1 MALRG
6 STQRFASPLFPLAL
20 FLVCLVYARTIFAQ
34 PSPKAEKPEGPPTIQ
49 DNSFLMEEAYNQEEG
64 VVQHINTFQRMRGG
78 AWVATFTQEYPVPRQ
93 AHQVSYTIPYGR
105 SGEAGVPAGL
115 GDVALNYRYQLAG
128 SGETRFACA
137 PRVSLL
143 LPTGN
148 EKKGL
153 GSGGT
158 GVQVDVTVLSSRFVT
173 HTNLGG
179 TYTWSARNARG
190 EKAGTRGYNAGQS
203 LVWTASPVFNAL
215 VEAVWSREQ
224 EVVAPG
230 RARGANSFFLNPG
243 IRWAHNFST
252 GLQIVPGIAVP
263 IGVGPSRGDR
273 GVFLYLSFEHPMWRS
288 R

>member
-1 MALRG
+1 ML
-6 STQRFASPLFPLAL
+6 
-20 FLVCLVYARTIFAQ
+20 LVCAGTAVAQ
-34 PSPKAEKPEGPPTIQ
+34 SLPPAEKPDGPPTIQ

-93 AHQVSYTIPYGR
+93 AHQLSYTIPYER
-105 SGEAGVPAGL
+105 TGEAGVPAGH

-128 SGETRFACA
+128 SGETAFACA
-137 PRVSLL
+137 PRVTLL

-158 GVQVDVTVLSSRFVT
+158 GVQVNVAASTVLSSKFVT
-173 HTNLGG
+173 HSNLGG

-190 EKAGTRGYNAGQS
+190 ETSDTLGYNAGQS
-203 LVWTASPVFNAL
+203 LVWMASPVFNVL

-230 RARGANSFFLNPG
+230 RARGANSFFINPG

-273 GVFLYLSFEHPMWRS
+273 GVFLYLSFEHPMWKAAR
-288 R
+288 

>member
-1 MALRG
+1 VALL
-6 STQRFASPLFPLAL
+6 LF
-20 FLVCLVYARTIFAQ
+20 CARTAYAQ
-34 PSPKAEKPEGPPTIQ
+34 SSPPAGKPGEPPAIQ

-78 AWVATFTQEYPVPRQ
+78 AWVATFTQEYPVPGQ
-93 AHQVSYTIPYGR
+93 THQLSYTIPYER
-105 SGEAGVPAGL
+105 PSGEAGATTGA

-128 SGETRFACA
+128 SGETTFACA
-137 PRVSLL
+137 PRVTLL

-153 GSGGT
+153 GSGGP
-158 GVQVDVTVLSSRFVT
+158 GVQVNVAASTVLSSQFVT

-190 EKAGTRGYNAGQS
+190 EKADARGYNAGQS
-203 LVWTASPVFNAL
+203 LVWTSSPVFNVL
-215 VEAVWSREQ
+215 VEAVWSRSQ

-230 RARGANSFFLNPG
+230 RARGSSSFLINPG

-273 GVFLYLSFEHPMWRS
+273 GVFLYLSFEHPMWKPS

>member
-1 MALRG
+1 MRVQF
-6 STQRFASPLFPLAL
+6 QRPLPCLFPLAL
-20 FLVCLVYARTIFAQ
+20 LLVLARTAFAQ
-34 PSPKAEKPEGPPTIQ
+34 SLPPVEKTDEPPGIQ

-64 VVQHINTFQRMRGG
+64 VVQHINTVQRMRGG

-93 AHQVSYTIPYGR
+93 AHQLSYTIPYER
-105 SGEAGVPAGL
+105 SGEAGAPAGL

-128 SGETRFACA
+128 SGETTFACA
-137 PRVSLL
+137 PRFTLL

-158 GVQVDVTVLSSRFVT
+158 GVQVAVAASTVLSSEFVT

-190 EKAGTRGYNAGQS
+190 EKADTRGHNAGQS
-203 LVWTASPVFNAL
+203 LVWTVSPVFNVL
-215 VEAVWSREQ
+215 VETVWSREQ

-230 RARGANSFFLNPG
+230 RARGSNSFFISPG
-243 IRWAHNFST
+243 IRWGAQ
-252 GLQIVPGIAVP
+252 LLDWPPDRPGHRRPDRGRPEPGRPGRPPLSLLRALH
-263 IGVGPSRGDR
+263 VGP
-273 GVFLYLSFEHPMWRS
+273 
-288 R
+288 

>member
-1 MALRG
+1 MPRLFPVALLLFCARTG
-6 STQRFASPLFPLAL
+6 FAQSPLP
-20 FLVCLVYARTIFAQ
+20 
-34 PSPKAEKPEGPPTIQ
+34 AERPDEPPGIQ

-78 AWVATFTQEYPVPRQ
+78 AWIATFTQEYPVPRQ
-93 AHQVSYTIPYGR
+93 AHQLSYTIPYER
-105 SGEAGVPAGL
+105 PSGEPGAPAGL

-128 SGETRFACA
+128 SGETTFACA
-137 PRVSLL
+137 PRVTLL

-153 GSGGT
+153 GSGGA
-158 GVQVDVTVLSSRFVT
+158 GLQVAIATSTVLSSEFVT

-179 TYTWSARNARG
+179 TYTRSARSARG
-190 EKAGTRGYNAGQS
+190 EKADTRGYNAGQS

-230 RARGANSFFLNPG
+230 RARGSNSFFINPG

-263 IGVGPSRGDR
+263 IGIGPSRGER
-273 GVFLYLSFEHPMWRS
+273 GVFLYLSFEHPMWKAAR
-288 R
+288 

>member
-1 MALRG
+1 MPRLLPVAML
-6 STQRFASPLFPLAL
+6 
-20 FLVCLVYARTIFAQ
+20 LVCARTALAQ
-34 PSPKAEKPEGPPTIQ
+34 SPPPAGKPDAPPTIQ
-49 DNSFLMEEAYNQEEG
+49 DNSFLMEEAYNQDEG
-64 VVQHINTFQRMRGG
+64 VVQHINTFQRTRGG

-93 AHQVSYTIPYGR
+93 THQLSYTIPYERPGQ
-105 SGEAGVPAGL
+105 AGAPAGL

-128 SGETRFACA
+128 SGETTFACA
-137 PRVSLL
+137 PRITLL

-153 GSGGT
+153 GSGGA
-158 GVQVDVTVLSSRFVT
+158 GVQVAVATSTVLSSNFVT

-190 EKAGTRGYNAGQS
+190 EKADTRGYNAGQS

-224 EVVAPG
+224 EVAAPG
-230 RARGANSFFLNPG
+230 RARGSSSVTINPG
-243 IRWAHNFST
+243 IRWAHNFSS

-273 GVFLYLSFEHPMWRS
+273 GVFLYLSFEHPMWKAS

>member
-1 MALRG
+1 MPR
-6 STQRFASPLFPLAL
+6 LFLAL
-20 FLVCLVYARTIFAQ
+20 LLVCARTAFAQ
-34 PSPKAEKPEGPPTIQ
+34 NSQPAEKPGKAPAIQ

-78 AWVATFTQEYPVPRQ
+78 DWAATFTQEYPVPGQ
-93 AHQVSYTIPYGR
+93 THQLSYTIPYER
-105 SGEAGVPAGL
+105 SAGEAGSRSGL

-153 GSGGT
+153 GSGGP
-158 GVQVDVTVLSSRFVT
+158 GAQINVAASTVLSSRFVT

-179 TYTWSARNARG
+179 TYIWSARNARG
-190 EKAGTRGYNAGQS
+190 EEADARGYNAGQS
-203 LVWTASPVFNAL
+203 FVWTASPVFNVL
-215 VEAVWSREQ
+215 VEAVWSRQE

-230 RARGANSFFLNPG
+230 RARGSNSFFINPG
-243 IRWAHNFST
+243 IRWAYNFPT

-273 GVFLYLSFEHPMWRS
+273 SIFLYLSFEHPMWKPAR
-288 R
+288 

>member
-1 MALRG
+1 MPRAAL
-6 STQRFASPLFPLAL
+6 AIPL
-20 FLVCLVYARTIFAQ
+20 LVLARTVLAQ
-34 PSPKAEKPEGPPTIQ
+34 SPPAAPARDEPPTIQ

-78 AWVATFTQEYPVPRQ
+78 DWVATFTQEYPVPRQ
-93 AHQVSYTIPYGR
+93 THQLSYTIPYER
-105 SGEAGVPAGL
+105 STGASGAHYGP

-128 SGETRFACA
+128 SGETKFACA
-137 PRVSLL
+137 PRFTLI

-158 GVQVDVTVLSSRFVT
+158 GAQINVAASTVLSSKFAT
-173 HTNLGG
+173 HTNFGG

-190 EKAGTRGYNAGQS
+190 EKADVRGYNAGQS
-203 LVWTASPVFNAL
+203 LVWTASPVFNVL
-215 VEAVWSREQ
+215 VEAVWSREE
-224 EVVAPG
+224 EVAAPG
-230 RARGANSFFLNPG
+230 RARESNNLFINPG

-273 GVFLYLSFEHPMWRS
+273 GVFLYLSFEHPMWGRN
-288 R
+288 

>member
-1 MALRG
+1 MALLLIG
-6 STQRFASPLFPLAL
+6 
-20 FLVCLVYARTIFAQ
+20 ARTAFAQ
-34 PSPKAEKPEGPPTIQ
+34 SLPPAEKPDEPPAIQ

-78 AWVATFTQEYPVPRQ
+78 NWVATFTQEYPVPGQ
-93 AHQVSYTIPYGR
+93 THQLSYTIPYAR
-105 SGEAGVPAGL
+105 PSGEAGSPAGL

-128 SGETRFACA
+128 SGETTFACA
-137 PRVSLL
+137 PRVTLL

-158 GVQVDVTVLSSRFVT
+158 GAQVDVAASTVLSSKFVT

-190 EKAGTRGYNAGQS
+190 EKADTRGYNAGQS
-203 LVWTASPVFNAL
+203 LVWTASPVFNVL

-224 EVVAPG
+224 EVVAPA
-230 RARGANSFFLNPG
+230 RARGSSSVFINPG

-263 IGVGPSRGDR
+263 IGVGPSRGER
-273 GVFLYLSFEHPMWRS
+273 GVFLYLSFEHPMWGRN
-288 R
+288 

>member
-1 MALRG
+1 MPR
-6 STQRFASPLFPLAL
+6 LFLAL
-20 FLVCLVYARTIFAQ
+20 LLVCARTAFAQ
-34 PSPKAEKPEGPPTIQ
+34 NSPPAGRPDEPPLIQ

-78 AWVATFTQEYPVPRQ
+78 DWVATFTQEYPVPGQ
-93 AHQVSYTIPYGR
+93 THQLSYTIPYER
-105 SGEAGVPAGL
+105 SAGEAGARSGP

-128 SGETRFACA
+128 SGETKFACA

-153 GSGGT
+153 GSGGP
-158 GVQVDVTVLSSRFVT
+158 GAQINVAASTVLSSRFVT

-179 TYTWSARNARG
+179 TYTWSERNARG
-190 EKAGTRGYNAGQS
+190 EKADTRGYNAGQS
-203 LVWTASPVFNAL
+203 LVWTASPVFNVL
-215 VEAVWSREQ
+215 VEAVWSRQE

-230 RARGANSFFLNPG
+230 RARGSNSFFINPG
-243 IRWAHNFST
+243 VRWAYNFPT

-273 GVFLYLSFEHPMWRS
+273 SIFLYLSFEHPMWKAAR
-288 R
+288 

>member
-1 MALRG
+1 MPR
-6 STQRFASPLFPLAL
+6 LFPVAL
-20 FLVCLVYARTIFAQ
+20 LLVCARTGFAQ
-34 PSPKAEKPEGPPTIQ
+34 SLPPAEKQDAPPTIQ

-64 VVQHINTFQRMRGG
+64 VVQHINTYQRMRGG

-93 AHQVSYTIPYGR
+93 AHQLSYTIPYER
-105 SGEAGVPAGL
+105 SGEAGAPAGL
-115 GDVALNYRYQLAG
+115 GDVALNYRYQLTG
-128 SGETRFACA
+128 TGETKFACA
-137 PRVSLL
+137 PRVTLL

-148 EKKGL
+148 ERKGL

-158 GVQVDVTVLSSRFVT
+158 GLQAAIATSTVLSSEFVT

-179 TYTWSARNARG
+179 TYTWSARNTRG
-190 EKAGTRGYNAGQS
+190 EKADTRGYNAGQS
-203 LVWTASPVFNAL
+203 LVWTASTVFNAL

-230 RARGANSFFLNPG
+230 RARGSNSLFINPG

-263 IGVGPSRGDR
+263 IGVGPSRGER
-273 GVFLYLSFEHPMWRS
+273 GVFLYLSFEHPMWKAAR
-288 R
+288 

>member
-1 MALRG
+1 MPRLSVAL
-6 STQRFASPLFPLAL
+6 LLL
-20 FLVCLVYARTIFAQ
+20 CARAAAAQ
-34 PSPKAEKPEGPPTIQ
+34 SLTPPAEKPDAPPGIQ

-93 AHQVSYTIPYGR
+93 AHQLSYTIPYERPDETGAR
-105 SGEAGVPAGL
+105 AGL

-137 PRVSLL
+137 PRVTLL

-158 GVQVDVTVLSSRFVT
+158 GVQVDVAASTVLSPKFVT

-179 TYTWSARNARG
+179 TRTWSARNARG
-190 EKAGTRGYNAGQS
+190 EKADTSGYNAGQS
-203 LVWTASPVFNAL
+203 LVWTASPVFNVL

-230 RARGANSFFLNPG
+230 RARGSNSFFINPG
-243 IRWAHNFST
+243 IRWAHNISS

-263 IGVGPSRGDR
+263 IGVGPSRGER
-273 GVFLYLSFEHPMWRS
+273 GVFLYLSFEHPMWKAAR
-288 R
+288 